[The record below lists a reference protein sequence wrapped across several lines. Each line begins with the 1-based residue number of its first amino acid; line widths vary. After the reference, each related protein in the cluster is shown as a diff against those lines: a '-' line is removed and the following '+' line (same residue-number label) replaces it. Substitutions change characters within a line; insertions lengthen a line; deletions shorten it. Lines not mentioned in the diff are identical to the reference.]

1 MRKDLILVGRFGAPH
16 GVRGEIRLQSFTD
29 EPRAIA
35 GYRPLL
41 DATAERRFVIEAL
54 RPVKDDL
61 FVAKLFGIETRS
73 DAEALTNLEL
83 FVPRASLPDL
93 ESEEFYLADLIG
105 LEAVTAD
112 GAPFGRIIAVPD
124 YGGGPL
130 LEIAPTE
137 GGDSLLLPFTRA
149 IVPVVDLVAARIVV
163 VPPAEV
169 SGEETPPTD
178 PNPKS
183 GSRRRT

>member
-1 MRKDLILVGRFGAPH
+1 MRRDLILVGRFGAPH

-35 GYRPLL
+35 GYGPLL
-41 DATAERRFVIEAL
+41 DASGERRFIVEAL

-83 FVPRASLPDL
+83 FVPRGSLPGL

-105 LEAVTAD
+105 LEVVTED
-112 GAPFGRIIAVPD
+112 GAPFGRVIAVPD

-130 LEIAPTE
+130 LEIAPAG
-137 GGDSLLLPFTRA
+137 GGDTLLLPFTRA
-149 IVPVVDLVAARIVV
+149 IVPVVDLVAARVVV

-169 SGEETPPTD
+169 SGEETAPTD
-178 PNPKS
+178 PDPKP
-183 GSRRRT
+183 GPRFRP

>member
-35 GYRPLL
+35 GYGPLL
-41 DATAERRFVIEAL
+41 DASGERRFVVEAL

-61 FVAKLFGIETRS
+61 FIAKLFGIETRS

-93 ESEEFYLADLIG
+93 EFEEFYLADLIG
-105 LEAVTAD
+105 LEAVTLD

-130 LEIAPTE
+130 LEIAPAE
-137 GGDSLLLPFTRA
+137 GGDTLLLPFTKEV
-149 IVPVVDLVAARIVV
+149 VPVVDLVAARIVV

-169 SGEETPPTD
+169 SGEETAPED
-178 PNPKS
+178 PKS
-183 GSRRRT
+183 GPRRRT